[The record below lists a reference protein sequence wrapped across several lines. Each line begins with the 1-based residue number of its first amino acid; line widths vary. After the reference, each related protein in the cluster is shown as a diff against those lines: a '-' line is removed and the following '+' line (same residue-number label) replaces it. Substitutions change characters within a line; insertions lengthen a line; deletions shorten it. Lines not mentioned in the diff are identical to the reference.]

1 MNPTKEELDEAIEYY
16 EDMLNQ
22 NVPLDMEERTAL
34 TILTRYRDGELVE
47 KDRWISVKDRLPDVM
62 KPIDVWINEERWP
75 RRMENCFMDK
85 NQVFCQAQ
93 KDGSWIRIENV
104 THWQPLPTPPT
115 NQTEKR

>member
-47 KDRWISVKDRLPDVM
+47 KDRWISVKDRLPELGEEFNVIVDLNDGMEPLASCADWNALKKEWFYIGTEM
-62 KPIDVWINEERWP
+62 K
-75 RRMENCFMDK
+75 MT
-85 NQVFCQAQ
+85 
-93 KDGSWIRIENV
+93 GV

-115 NQTEKR
+115 NQTEKS